1 MTAGNRLVDK
11 ASVVRG
17 LERVTAWNRL
27 VDAALVAGGGILLAA
42 AALALAASWGGASW
56 APGLAAGAAVIVA
69 ALLRRR
75 APLASAG
82 AGLAV
87 AVAAVV
93 VARVAGLPVEPQPG
107 LALGLAVLAGDAV
120 RRFEPRVAA
129 GIAGGALLVL
139 AAGPLLSARA
149 SSGGATVVAVADV
162 LVWVAG
168 VGGGLWL
175 RLAGRRRQ
183 ELAEGVRREERLA
196 LARELHDVVAHH
208 VTGIVVQA
216 QAARV
221 VAGRHPERLEGS
233 IAGIEEAGSEAL
245 AAMRRIVSLLRDT
258 GDAAPASGE
267 TERLEALVRRFEDG
281 DTRSVRLRLPDT
293 VSAWP
298 PELTSTVYRIVQ
310 ESLTN
315 VARHA
320 AQAATVDVSV
330 VQSPAGV
337 TVSVTDDAPPPA
349 RAGLGPRAGG
359 FGLIGMRERV
369 EALGGSLEAGPRS
382 PLGWAVTASLP
393 PLGASRDAGEVRR

>member
-1 MTAGNRLVDK
+1 M
-11 ASVVRG
+11 
-17 LERVTAWNRL
+17 TAWNRL
-27 VDAALVAGGGILLAA
+27 VDAALVAGGGMLLAA

-56 APGLAAGAAVIVA
+56 VPGLIAGAAVIVA

-75 APLASAG
+75 APVASAG

-93 VARVAGLPVEPQPG
+93 AARVAGLPVEPQPG
-107 LALGLAVLAGDAV
+107 LALGLAVLAGAAV
-120 RRFEPRVAA
+120 RRFEPRAAA
-129 GIAGGALLVL
+129 GAAGGALLVL

-183 ELAEGVRREERLA
+183 ELAEAVRREERLA

-221 VAGRHPERLEGS
+221 VAGRHPQRLEGS
-233 IAGIEEAGSEAL
+233 IAGIEQAGSEAL
-245 AAMRRIVSLLRDT
+245 AAMRRIVSLLRDA

-267 TERLEALVRRFEDG
+267 PERLEALVRRFEDG

-293 VSAWP
+293 ASAWP

-349 RAGLGPRAGG
+349 RTGRGPRAGG

-369 EALGGSLEAGPRS
+369 EALGGSFEAGPRS
-382 PLGWAVTASLP
+382 PHGWAVTAQLP
-393 PLGASRDAGEVRR
+393 RLAPTPIPAGRSR